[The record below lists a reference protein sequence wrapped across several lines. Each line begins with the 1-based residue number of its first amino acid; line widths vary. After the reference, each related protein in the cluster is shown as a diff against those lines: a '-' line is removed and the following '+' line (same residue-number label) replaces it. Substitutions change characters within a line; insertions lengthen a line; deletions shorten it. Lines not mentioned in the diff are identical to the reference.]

1 MQNCYAGDKDKLPFP
16 KASKATGLLKDVLN
30 KKVLR
35 ILAFGTPDNKPN
47 WHEDGNYQGN

>member
-1 MQNCYAGDKDKLPFP
+1 MQNCYTGDKGKLPFP
-16 KASKATGLLKDVLN
+16 NASEATGLLKDVLD